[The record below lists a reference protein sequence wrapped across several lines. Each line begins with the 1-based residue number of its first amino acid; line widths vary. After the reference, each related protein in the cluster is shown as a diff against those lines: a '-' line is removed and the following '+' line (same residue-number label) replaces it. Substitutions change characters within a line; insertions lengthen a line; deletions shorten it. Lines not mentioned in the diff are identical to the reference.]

1 MCENGASE
9 TNPSYQ
15 WPKTAFIACLGLQ
28 VVCVALLQIMGS
40 GSGSVACSGFSVH
53 RLKECL
59 PGARPFL
66 LVKDR
71 RARAKLIKHIY
82 SFSSDLVHITFPHVP
97 LAKPS
102 HLIGLISTGK
112 EYAGLEGEIFQP
124 SALFCF

>member
-9 TNPSYQ
+9 TNPSYR

-28 VVCVALLQIMGS
+28 AVCVALLQITGS
-40 GSGSVACSGFSVH
+40 GSGSVDVQVSVS

-66 LVKDR
+66 MVKDR

-82 SFSSDLVHITFPHVP
+82 SFSSDFVHITFPHVP

-112 EYAGLEGEIFQP
+112 AYAGLEGEIFEP